1 MWKYILFYV
10 FLLCLFF
17 IDVRSTWQLIAL
29 GVISYILLSTTLK
42 GSVRKDRERDRL
54 S

>member
-17 IDVRSTWQLIAL
+17 IDVESTWQLLAL
-29 GVISYILLSTTLK
+29 GVISYILLSTTITD
-42 GSVRKDRERDRL
+42 SVKRDRERNRL
-54 S
+54 N